1 MKNQIAIFSI
11 IIVVILFFFT
21 LSSCEKDPI
30 DGDIVID
37 NELLDILYSES
48 TDTLVIAN
56 QRFVLNTEL
65 YRNFFPGGA
74 PRTRPLIAHTYIV
87 DIDSIQIPDN
97 IDVTKLY
104 IVNNGQIWIPSPDAC
119 DNCSYPDFQLHNTY
133 TDGPEWE
140 TNIYVDVI
148 IKITDFNTSI
158 NYYLIAE
165 DQLIYKVE

>member
-1 MKNQIAIFSI
+1 MKNQSAIFSI
-11 IIVVILFFFT
+11 VIITILFLFA

-48 TDTLVIAN
+48 TDTLVIAD
-56 QRFVLNTEL
+56 QRLILNTEL

-87 DIDSIQIPDN
+87 NIDSIQIPDN

-104 IVNNGQIWIPSPDAC
+104 IVNNGQIWIPSPDVC
-119 DNCSYPDFQLHNTY
+119 DNCFYPDFELHSTY

-140 TNIYVDVI
+140 TGIYVDVI
-148 IKITDFNTSI
+148 IEITDFNTSN

-165 DQLIYKVE
+165 DQLIWKVE